1 MTTENDYYAMP
12 GLSNSGM
19 KDLAV
24 SPLRYWHLHINPE
37 RPADEPTPE
46 MKIGSAL
53 HCAVLEPEAFDKRYA
68 CEIIPPDGCLVT
80 IEDLRGFL
88 RDKGHA
94 PKGTRKAEVVAQ
106 VQACDPNAPILD
118 VLVERHA
125 VEHAGKVIFKPE
137 DWVRISGMTASLLD
151 EPRVMSVLE
160 ATGTPESAI
169 FAKDPETGVLLKGK
183 LDWLAPTLTMDLKTF
198 SQKRGKS
205 IDRSVADAILYEQY
219 YRQAYFYAT
228 LRGWPKTFSGEF
240 VMAFVESESP
250 YEVRL
255 RVLRPK
261 TGGNANLYWERARVE
276 VRQLIRTYAECM
288 EHFGDKPWRYAQE
301 ITPLADEEMPGLSY
315 AA

>member
-1 MTTENDYYAMP
+1 MTDKDYFAAP

-19 KDLAV
+19 SDLAV
-24 SPLRYWHLHINPE
+24 SPLRYWYKHINPE

-46 MKIGSAL
+46 MQVGSAL
-53 HCAVLEPEAFDKRYA
+53 HCAVLEPAEFDKRYA
-68 CEIIPPDGCLVT
+68 CEVIPPDGCLVT

-118 VLVERHA
+118 VITQSHA
-125 VEHAGKVIFKPE
+125 EQHAGKVIFPVE
-137 DWVRISGMTASLLD
+137 SWLCIGGAVSALRD
-151 EPRVMSVLE
+151 EPRVNAILE
-160 ATGTPESAI
+160 ADGKAEYQIFTTDKDTGIP
-169 FAKDPETGVLLKGK
+169 LKGK
-183 LDWLAPTLTMDLKTF
+183 LDWFAPGLTLDLKTF
-198 SQKRGKS
+198 QQKRGKS

-219 YRQAYFYAT
+219 YRQAYFYGL
-228 LRGWPKTFSGEF
+228 LRGWPKEFSGEF
-240 VMAFVESESP
+240 VIAFVESTP
-250 YEVRL
+250 PHEVRL

-276 VRQLIRTYAECM
+276 VRHLIRAYAECM
-288 EHFGDKPWRYAQE
+288 DHFGDKPWRYAQE
-301 ITPLADEEMPGLSY
+301 ITALADEDMPGLAF